1 MIQFDEHIFGM
12 GWFNHKLDVDSAGKF
27 STKPKVNII
36 LSSSPHSNNDS
47 VKHCYNTLQP
57 SIAIYIYN
65 HIYTQNN
72 QTHLLNDTQIPR
84 LASPKQEVIE
94 MTTNKNLKNIF
105 KSTHPNPL

>member
-1 MIQFDEHIFGM
+1 MIL
-12 GWFNHKLDVDSAGKF
+12 W
-27 STKPKVNII
+27 NIATTR
-36 LSSSPHSNNDS
+36 
-47 VKHCYNTLQP
+47 YNQP
-57 SIAIYIYN
+57 LLYIYN